1 MTPDTDS
8 SSIINHTSSP
18 QNDQRRQI
26 IHHLVLLL
34 HAHKCLQRERQASNN
49 GDNHETT
56 SQNLCTVP
64 HCATMRTVLQ
74 HMIKCGDFK
83 NCSCKFNNYIRIN
96 ENTFFYLLLSYQLC
110 SISSYNSSLE
120 KLYHNELFSMW
131 FIKKSCCISITK
143 SLK

>member
-1 MTPDTDS
+1 
-8 SSIINHTSSP
+8 
-18 QNDQRRQI
+18 
-26 IHHLVLLL
+26 
-34 HAHKCLQRERQASNN
+34 
-49 GDNHETT
+49 
-56 SQNLCTVP
+56 
-64 HCATMRTVLQ
+64 MRTVLQ
-74 HMIKCGDFK
+74 HMTKCGDFK
-83 NCSCKFNNYIRIN
+83 NCSCKFDNYIRIN